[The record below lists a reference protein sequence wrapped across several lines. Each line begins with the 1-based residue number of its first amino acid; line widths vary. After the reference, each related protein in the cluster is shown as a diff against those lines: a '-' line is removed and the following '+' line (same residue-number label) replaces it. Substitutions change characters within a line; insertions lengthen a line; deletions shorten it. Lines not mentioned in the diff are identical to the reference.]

1 MSILVVHGPNLNL
14 LGEREPS
21 VYGTLTL
28 AQLNAQIVEYGRARD
43 CRIRTYQSNHEGRL
57 LDALQRA
64 RHWAAGI
71 VINPGAYGHTSYAL
85 RDCIAGIRVPT
96 VEVHLSDVEAREPF
110 RRISTI
116 ADVCIAKISGKGP
129 QSYLE
134 AIDLL
139 LSSRANRTPVV
150 IPSESHPRCHPERS
164 APPLSSRA

>member
-1 MSILVVHGPNLNL
+1 MTLFVVHGPNLNL

-28 AQLNAQIVEYGRARD
+28 AQLNAQIVAHGRARD

-57 LDALQRA
+57 LDALQGA
-64 RHWAAGI
+64 RRWAGGV

-110 RRISTI
+110 RRVSTI
-116 ADVCIAKISGKGP
+116 AEVCIAKISGRGP
-129 QSYLE
+129 QSYLD

-139 LSSRANRTPVV
+139 LQPKT
-150 IPSESHPRCHPERS
+150 
-164 APPLSSRA
+164 

>member
-1 MSILVVHGPNLNL
+1 MTILVVHGPNLNL

-28 AQLNAQIVEYGRARD
+28 DELNATIRAHGRSRGCA
-43 CRIRTYQSNHEGRL
+43 IRTYQSNHEGRL

-64 RHWAAGI
+64 RTWAAGI

-85 RDCIAGIRVPT
+85 RDCIAGIKVPT

-116 ADVCIAKISGKGP
+116 ADVCIAKISGRGP
-129 QSYLE
+129 QSYLDG
-134 AIDLL
+134 IDLL
-139 LSSRANRTPVV
+139 LGDR
-150 IPSESHPRCHPERS
+150 
-164 APPLSSRA
+164 

>member
-1 MSILVVHGPNLNL
+1 VTIFVVHGPNLNL

-28 AQLNAQIVEYGRARD
+28 AELDAMIRAH
-43 CRIRTYQSNHEGRL
+43 CRTRGCTIRTYQSNHEGRL

-64 RHWAAGI
+64 RRWANGV

-85 RDCIAGIRVPT
+85 RDCIAGIKIPA

-116 ADVCIAKISGKGP
+116 ADVCIGKISGRGP
-129 QSYLE
+129 QSYLDG
-134 AIDLL
+134 IDLL
-139 LSSRANRTPVV
+139 LSSTGATP
-150 IPSESHPRCHPERS
+150 
-164 APPLSSRA
+164 A

>member
-1 MSILVVHGPNLNL
+1 MTILVVHGPNLNL

-28 AQLNAQIVEYGRARD
+28 DELNATIRAHGRRRGCA
-43 CRIRTYQSNHEGRL
+43 IRTYQSNHEGRL

-64 RHWAAGI
+64 RTWAAGI

-85 RDCIAGIRVPT
+85 RDCIAGIKVPT

-116 ADVCIAKISGKGP
+116 ADVCIAKISGRGP
-129 QSYLE
+129 QSYLDG
-134 AIDLL
+134 IDLL
-139 LSSRANRTPVV
+139 LGDR
-150 IPSESHPRCHPERS
+150 
-164 APPLSSRA
+164 